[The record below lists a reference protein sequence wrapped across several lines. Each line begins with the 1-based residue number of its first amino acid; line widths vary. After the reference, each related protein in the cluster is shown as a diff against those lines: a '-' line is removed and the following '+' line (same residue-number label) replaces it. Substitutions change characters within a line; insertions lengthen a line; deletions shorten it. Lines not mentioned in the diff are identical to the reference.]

1 MSKKISEEEQSLRK
15 QYKAE
20 TNKNAMSGKK
30 QSKGYTAWKK
40 EQKELAEEALDYDE
54 EEEIIDEE
62 IEEEEIEYVEK
73 IAKAE
78 KEMARLDQLKSQ
90 LGNFK
95 ESIVDLQEMLP
106 NESEFEFKAEKVH
119 RLGRAIRLL
128 QIIDKRFDELI
139 GVIDEW
145 MDRRIEIQLKNK
157 QRRILKEEIA

>member
-20 TNKNAMSGKK
+20 TNKNAMNGNK

-40 EQKELAEEALDYDE
+40 EQKELAEVALDYDE

-95 ESIVDLQEMLP
+95 ESVVDLQEMLP
-106 NESEFEFKAEKVH
+106 NESEFEFKAEKTH

-139 GVIDEW
+139 GVMDEW
-145 MDRRIEIQLKNK
+145 MERRIEVQLKNK
-157 QRRILKEEIA
+157 PRRILKEETK